1 MTEDTECGAQGTPR
15 CRAQDHSYNSIL
27 PHVSSPDVRWNIS
40 AGSVPY
46 TYSKADPHR
55 CCDGDYTCPSNDHR
69 WNKSYGDGSQSRCP
83 SNDHTSLYS
92 TSSSLTATFMGPAKQ
107 PARTSLDLTVPF
119 FPGSAKQQRPGHD
132 SPSARPGRWSPS
144 SPTHQRPGELD
155 GPTAWP
161 SRRSPHSSHQP
172 GQADGP
178 TCRSQRHLQFYTYN
192 YLRSW
197 SSPLATPL
205 IALGSLTLP

>member
-15 CRAQDHSYNSIL
+15 CRAQDHSYNRIL

-83 SNDHTSLYS
+83 SNDHTSLSS
-92 TSSSLTATFMGPAKQ
+92 TSSSLTATSRGPVEQ
-107 PARTSLDLTVPF
+107 PAHTSLDLTVPF
-119 FPGSAKQQRPGHD
+119 FPGSAKQSAHTATTRP
-132 SPSARPGRWSPS
+132 
-144 SPTHQRPGELD
+144 
-155 GPTAWP
+155 
-161 SRRSPHSSHQP
+161 
-172 GQADGP
+172 
-178 TCRSQRHLQFYTYN
+178 
-192 YLRSW
+192 
-197 SSPLATPL
+197 
-205 IALGSLTLP
+205 

>member
-15 CRAQDHSYNSIL
+15 CRAQDHSYNRIL

-83 SNDHTSLYS
+83 SNDHTSL
-92 TSSSLTATFMGPAKQ
+92 
-107 PARTSLDLTVPF
+107 
-119 FPGSAKQQRPGHD
+119 
-132 SPSARPGRWSPS
+132 
-144 SPTHQRPGELD
+144 
-155 GPTAWP
+155 
-161 SRRSPHSSHQP
+161 
-172 GQADGP
+172 
-178 TCRSQRHLQFYTYN
+178 
-192 YLRSW
+192 
-197 SSPLATPL
+197 
-205 IALGSLTLP
+205 